1 MKTKEEIEAR
11 LKELEDYLKNVCQF
25 SEIKAEASILKWV
38 LGITS

>member
-1 MKTKEEIEAR
+1 MKTKEEIEVR

-25 SEIKAEASILKWV
+25 SEIKAEAFILKWV